1 MQLLFDFFPVVAFFI
16 AFKLYDMFVATAV
29 IIVAAVLQIAIHW
42 LWKRSFNRMHIVSA
56 LLILIF
62 GGITLTFR
70 NELFI
75 QWKPTVLY
83 WLFAAVFLASQ
94 YVGGKPI
101 VQRIMQEVVQL
112 EARQWRKLNL
122 MWVVFFAV
130 LGALNLYVVYQFT
143 EDTWVNFKLFGLLG
157 LTLAF
162 AMLQGIW
169 LARKAAASSTESR
182 QDV

>member
-16 AFKLYDMFVATAV
+16 AFKLYDIFVATMV

-56 LLILIF
+56 ALILVF
-62 GGITLTFR
+62 GAITLTLR

-83 WLFAAVFLASQ
+83 WLFAAVFLGSQ
-94 YVGGKPI
+94 YFGEKPI
-101 VQRIMQEVVQL
+101 VQRMMQEVVKL
-112 EARQWRKLNL
+112 EPARWRRLN
-122 MWVVFFAV
+122 MTWVVFFAL
-130 LGALNLYVVYQFT
+130 LGAINLYVVYHFD
-143 EDTWVNFKLFGLLG
+143 ENVWVNFKLFGLLG

-162 AMLQGIW
+162 VLLQGIW
-169 LARKAAASSTESR
+169 LAFKANVETDQGR
-182 QDV
+182 